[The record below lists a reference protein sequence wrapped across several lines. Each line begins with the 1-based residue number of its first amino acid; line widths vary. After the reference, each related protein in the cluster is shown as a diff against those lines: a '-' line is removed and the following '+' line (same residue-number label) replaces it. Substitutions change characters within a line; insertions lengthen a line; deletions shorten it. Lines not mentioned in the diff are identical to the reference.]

1 MKQDDLT
8 KQGYTKFKAPAKIN
22 LFLRVTG
29 VRDDGFHE
37 LQSVF
42 QLIDLYD
49 DIYIKIRSD
58 TQINF
63 INESNK
69 IIQQDDIGL
78 KAAKLILKDKK
89 LGVDIYLKKNI
100 PIGAGLGGGSS
111 DAATIL
117 MAINAL
123 AHLNYTK
130 IELMEIGL
138 RLGAD
143 VPFFIFGENAWV
155 EGIGESLSKIDI
167 PESVYYLCYPS
178 FPISTESI
186 FKSFKLTK
194 VPITL
199 KITTYFSDKLELQTN
214 DLEYIITKKYIKMK
228 ELLNWMNN
236 FGFAKISGTGSS
248 VFMKINDANQIKF
261 LDEKKPIDI
270 KSFIVKGLS
279 RHPFYDVLS

>member
-1 MKQDDLT
+1 MKQDNLT

-130 IELMEIGL
+130 MELMEIGL

-279 RHPFYDVLS
+279 THPFYDV

>member
-130 IELMEIGL
+130 MELMEIGL

-279 RHPFYDVLS
+279 AHPFYDV

>member
-89 LGVDIYLKKNI
+89 LGVDILLKKNI

-279 RHPFYDVLS
+279 THPFYDV

>member
-29 VRDDGFHE
+29 VRDNGFHE

-78 KAAKLILKDKK
+78 KAAKLILKDKR

-279 RHPFYDVLS
+279 THPFYDV

>member
-69 IIQQDDIGL
+69 MIQQDDIGL

-279 RHPFYDVLS
+279 AHPFYDV

>member
-1 MKQDDLT
+1 LKQDDLT

-279 RHPFYDVLS
+279 THPFYDV

>member
-123 AHLNYTK
+123 APLNYTK
-130 IELMEIGL
+130 MELMQIGL

-279 RHPFYDVLS
+279 THPFYDV

>member
-1 MKQDDLT
+1 LKQDDLT

-49 DIYIKIRSD
+49 DIYIKIRTD

-279 RHPFYDVLS
+279 THPFYDV

>member
-100 PIGAGLGGGSS
+100 PIGAGLGGGST

-270 KSFIVKGLS
+270 KSFVVKGLS
-279 RHPFYDVLS
+279 THPFYDV

>member
-155 EGIGESLSKIDI
+155 EGIGERLSKIDI

-279 RHPFYDVLS
+279 THPFYDV

>member
-1 MKQDDLT
+1 M
-8 KQGYTKFKAPAKIN
+8 I
-22 LFLRVTG
+22 R
-29 VRDDGFHE
+29 
-37 LQSVF
+37 
-42 QLIDLYD
+42 LYD

-123 AHLNYTK
+123 AHLNHTK

-279 RHPFYDVLS
+279 THPFYDV

>member
-29 VRDDGFHE
+29 VRGDGFHE

-130 IELMEIGL
+130 MELMEIGL

-279 RHPFYDVLS
+279 THPFYDV

>member
-22 LFLRVTG
+22 LFLRVTS

-279 RHPFYDVLS
+279 AHPFYDV

>member
-1 MKQDDLT
+1 LKQDDLT

-123 AHLNYTK
+123 APLNYTK
-130 IELMEIGL
+130 MELMQIGL

-279 RHPFYDVLS
+279 THPFYDV

>member
-1 MKQDDLT
+1 LKQDDLT

-29 VRDDGFHE
+29 VKDDGFHE

-130 IELMEIGL
+130 MELMEIGL

-155 EGIGESLSKIDI
+155 EGIGESLSRIDI

-279 RHPFYDVLS
+279 THPFYDV

>member
-214 DLEYIITKKYIKMK
+214 DLEYIITKKYTKMK

-279 RHPFYDVLS
+279 THPFYDV

>member
-279 RHPFYDVLS
+279 IHPFYDV

>member
-49 DIYIKIRSD
+49 DIHIKIRSD

-279 RHPFYDVLS
+279 THPFYDV

>member
-1 MKQDDLT
+1 LKQDDLT

-279 RHPFYDVLS
+279 AHPFYDV

>member
-1 MKQDDLT
+1 LKQDDLT

-130 IELMEIGL
+130 MELMEIGL

-279 RHPFYDVLS
+279 AHPFYDV

>member
-100 PIGAGLGGGSS
+100 PIVAGLGGGSS

-279 RHPFYDVLS
+279 THPFYDV

>member
-78 KAAKLILKDKK
+78 KAAKIILKDKK

-279 RHPFYDVLS
+279 THPFYDV

>member
-279 RHPFYDVLS
+279 AHPFYDV

>member
-49 DIYIKIRSD
+49 DIYIKIRTD

-279 RHPFYDVLS
+279 THPFYDV